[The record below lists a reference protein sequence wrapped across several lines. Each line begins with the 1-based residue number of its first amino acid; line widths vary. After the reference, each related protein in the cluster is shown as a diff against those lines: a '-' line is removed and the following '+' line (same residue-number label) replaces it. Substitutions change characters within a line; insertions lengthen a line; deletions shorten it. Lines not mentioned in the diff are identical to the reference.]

1 MKHTT
6 KLSAISLGIFILP
19 FVMSLPSYA
28 ANTITDTAQ
37 ITADTV
43 SRQDGFVETKADQ
56 MMNPYGLSDKALQ
69 SISQSVGW
77 RRLLLFQDTPVE
89 HDNSSIDNPKFFLA
103 QNGRHDAHANLS
115 PHYPPCKEAIVMRY
129 AALLHGR
136 TF

>member
-6 KLSAISLGIFILP
+6 KFSAISLGIFILP

-28 ANTITDTAQ
+28 ANVITDTTQ
-37 ITADTV
+37 IKPNAV
-43 SRQDGFVETKADQ
+43 SRQDGFVDTKVDQ
-56 MMNPYGLSDKALQ
+56 MINPYGLSDKTLQ
-69 SISQSVGW
+69 SISQSAAW

-89 HDNSSIDNPKFFLA
+89 HDNSSIDNPKFFWHKMGITMPML
-103 QNGRHDAHANLS
+103 NLS
-115 PHYPPCKEAIVMRY
+115 PHYPPCKAVMVTPY

>member
-1 MKHTT
+1 
-6 KLSAISLGIFILP
+6 
-19 FVMSLPSYA
+19 MSLPSYA
-28 ANTITDTAQ
+28 ANTITDAAQ

-89 HDNSSIDNPKFFLA
+89 HDNSSIDNPKFFFGTKWA
-103 QNGRHDAHANLS
+103 S
-115 PHYPPCKEAIVMRY
+115 
-129 AALLHGR
+129 
-136 TF
+136 